1 MRYLVYISKSGV
13 RTGQLDTLVQH
24 GGTGAWAGARSVPR
38 RREFYFVATGT
49 TDNRTDITLDANL
62 HASMGYETGLF

>member
-1 MRYLVYISKSGV
+1 MFLLTSEKTTKKSG
-13 RTGQLDTLVQH
+13 RNKAARRNDRLHD
-24 GGTGAWAGARSVPR
+24 GGK
-38 RREFYFVATGT
+38 FYFVATGT